1 MGLRRGKFSES
12 TTLVGLKSMLFI
24 DGRPSYKGLTVDAL
38 ADDSDE
44 GRGKLRKVSGSCTRT
59 VIRECPNGETL
70 LGESLGIF
78 LLNS

>member
-1 MGLRRGKFSES
+1 
-12 TTLVGLKSMLFI
+12 VGLKSVLFI

-59 VIRECPNGETL
+59 VIRECPNGETR
-70 LGESLGIF
+70 LGESSVIPK
-78 LLNS
+78 LNT